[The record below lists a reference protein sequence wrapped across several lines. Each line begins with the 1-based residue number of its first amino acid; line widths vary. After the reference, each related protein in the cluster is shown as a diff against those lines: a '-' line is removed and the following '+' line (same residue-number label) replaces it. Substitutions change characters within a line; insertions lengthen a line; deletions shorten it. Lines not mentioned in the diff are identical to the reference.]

1 MIFERLS
8 DKISAAFKS
17 LRSKGKLSEQD
28 VKNAMREI
36 KLALLEADVNFNVVR
51 DFIAQVQELAIS
63 QEVLKSLTPGQQVV
77 KIVNAELIK
86 LLGAKNEKIKFAD
99 SGPTVIM
106 MCGLQGSG
114 KTTHSAKI
122 AYSLKAKGRRPMLV
136 ACDIYRP
143 AAIEQLKLAGERAK
157 VFVFEEGK
165 KNPVEIAKHSV
176 EYAKDNGYDVVIL
189 DTAGRLHID
198 ESLMDELVQIKKA
211 VTVNETLLVVDAMT
225 GQDAVNVA
233 QKFDELIGVDGVVL
247 TKLDSD
253 ARGGAAVSVAAVT
266 KKPIKF
272 IGVGEKLEDLEEFF
286 PDRMASRILGM
297 GDVLSFIERAEATF
311 DAEQKQKMEKSLAK
325 GRFDLNVFLSQMEM
339 IKKLGSLKSLASML
353 PGVGKKVTD
362 EQMEQGEKELIRMK
376 AIIYSMTPQERATPS
391 ILNASRKKRIAKGSG
406 QKVED
411 VNGLLKKFEAI
422 NETMKRFDRL
432 KRPKKKHR

>member
-8 DKISAAFKS
+8 NKISAAFKS

-86 LLGAKNEKIKFAD
+86 LLGAKNEKIKFTA
-99 SGPTVIM
+99 SVPTVIM

-114 KTTHSAKI
+114 KTTHSAKV

-165 KNPVEIAKHSV
+165 RNPVEIAEHSV
-176 EYAKDNGYDVVIL
+176 KYAKDNGYDVVIL

-198 ESLMDELVQIKKA
+198 NDLMGELVQIKKA

-311 DAEQKQKMEKSLAK
+311 DAEQKQKMEKNLAK

-362 EQMEQGEKELIRMK
+362 EQMEQGEKELVRMK

-411 VNGLLKKFEAI
+411 INGLLKKFEAI

-432 KRPKKKHR
+432 KRPKKKHK

>member
-1 MIFERLS
+1 MIFEKLS
-8 DKISAAFKS
+8 DKISAAFKV

-86 LLGAKNEKIKFAD
+86 LLGAKNEKIKFTVGG
-99 SGPTVIM
+99 STVIM

-114 KTTHSAKI
+114 KTTHSAKV
-122 AYSLKAKGRRPMLV
+122 AYNLKAKGRRPMLV

-176 EYAKDNGYDVVIL
+176 KYAKDNGYDVVIL

-198 ESLMDELVQIKKA
+198 ESLMDELERIKKV
-211 VTVNETLLVVDAMT
+211 VTVNETLLVVDAMI

-253 ARGGAAVSVAAVT
+253 ARGGVAVSVAAVT

-311 DAEQKQKMEKSLAK
+311 DAEQKRKMEKNLAK
-325 GRFDLNVFLSQMEM
+325 GRFDLNFFLSQMGI

-353 PGVGKKVTD
+353 PGIGKKVTD
-362 EQMEQGEKELIRMK
+362 EQMEQGEKELVRME

-411 VNGLLKKFEAI
+411 INGLLKKLEAI

-432 KRPKKKHR
+432 KRQKKKHK

>member
-8 DKISAAFKS
+8 NKISAAFKS

-86 LLGAKNEKIKFAD
+86 LLGAKNEKIKFTA
-99 SGPTVIM
+99 SVPTVIM

-114 KTTHSAKI
+114 KTTHSAKV

-165 KNPVEIAKHSV
+165 RNPVEIAEHSV
-176 EYAKDNGYDVVIL
+176 KYAKDNGYDVVIL

-198 ESLMDELVQIKKA
+198 NDLMDELVQIKKA

-247 TKLDSD
+247 TKLDGD

-311 DAEQKQKMEKSLAK
+311 DAEQKQKMEKNLAK

-362 EQMEQGEKELIRMK
+362 EQMEQGEKELVRMK

-411 VNGLLKKFEAI
+411 INGLLKKFEAI

-432 KRPKKKHR
+432 KRPKKKHK

>member
-8 DKISAAFKS
+8 NKISAAFKS

-86 LLGAKNEKIKFAD
+86 LLGAKNEKIKFTA
-99 SGPTVIM
+99 SVPTVIM

-114 KTTHSAKI
+114 KTTHSAKV

-136 ACDIYRP
+136 SCDIYRP

-165 KNPVEIAKHSV
+165 RNPVEIAEHSV
-176 EYAKDNGYDVVIL
+176 KYAKDNGYDVVIL

-198 ESLMDELVQIKKA
+198 NDLMDELVQIKKA

-311 DAEQKQKMEKSLAK
+311 DAEQKQKMEKNLAK

-362 EQMEQGEKELIRMK
+362 EQMEQGEKELVRMK

-411 VNGLLKKFEAI
+411 INGLLKKFEAI

-432 KRPKKKHR
+432 KRPKKKHK

>member
-8 DKISAAFKS
+8 NKISAAFKS

-86 LLGAKNEKIKFAD
+86 LLGAKNEKIKFTA
-99 SGPTVIM
+99 SVPTVIM

-114 KTTHSAKI
+114 KTTHSAKV

-165 KNPVEIAKHSV
+165 RNPVEIAEHSV
-176 EYAKDNGYDVVIL
+176 KYAKDNGYDVVIL

-198 ESLMDELVQIKKA
+198 NDLMDELVQIKKA

-311 DAEQKQKMEKSLAK
+311 DAEQKQKMEKNLAK

-362 EQMEQGEKELIRMK
+362 EQMEQGEKELVRMK

-411 VNGLLKKFEAI
+411 INGLLKKFEAI

-432 KRPKKKHR
+432 KRPKKKHK